1 MHFHQMMKQKRHI
14 LIVIGTFTIATI
26 GISSASALEISSP
39 ITKVFDQW
47 QEQLGSINKYIS
59 STISRKLGDLSDSL
73 QGDLQ
78 AAVNESVGALG
89 LPDAT
94 ETREKVEEIV
104 ASTNTAVNP
113 VDKTT
118 NEIDRQIT
126 RADSDSTLSKQGQQL
141 TKEQVEKTQTSI
153 EQVENSGEAAQE
165 EVVTQN
171 VMKLIAQQNTQIAGV
186 LGAMR
191 TDGLKSKQS
200 QDLANLNL
208 TNISR
213 SLDGQNQTKQKEVV
227 GQGFNNLRTA
237 SQARLF

>member
-1 MHFHQMMKQKRHI
+1 MKLKRRV

-26 GISSASALEISSP
+26 SISSASALEIP
-39 ITKVFDQW
+39 NPLAKVFDQW
-47 QEQLGSINKYIS
+47 QEQLNSINKYVS
-59 STISRKLGDLSDSL
+59 STISQKLEDLSESL
-73 QGDLQ
+73 QGDLK
-78 AAVNESVGALG
+78 AAVNESVGVLG
-89 LPDAT
+89 LPDAK
-94 ETREKVEEIV
+94 EVREKIEEIA
-104 ASTNTAVNP
+104 ASNNSAINS
-113 VDKTT
+113 VDKAT

-171 VMKLIAQQNTQIAGV
+171 VMKRIAQQNTQMAGI

>member
-1 MHFHQMMKQKRHI
+1 MNKLNKLTI
-14 LIVIGTFTIATI
+14 TIVGITIISTI
-26 GISSASALEISSP
+26 GVSSAYALEIP
-39 ITKVFDQW
+39 NPLAKVFDQW
-47 QEQLGSINKYIS
+47 QEQLSSIDKYIDS
-59 STISRKLGDLSDSL
+59 IVYRKLGNFSKSV

-89 LPDAT
+89 LPDAK
-94 ETREKVEEIV
+94 EVRGEIEDIV
-104 ASTNTAVNP
+104 ASNDSAVNS
-113 VDKTT
+113 VEQTT

-126 RADSDSTLSKQGQQL
+126 RADSDTTLSKEGQEL
-141 TKEQVEKTQTSI
+141 TKQQVEKTQISI
-153 EQVENSGEAAQE
+153 EQVQADASAAQG

-171 VMKLIAQQNTQIAGV
+171 VMKRMAQQNTQIAV
-186 LGAMR
+186 ILGAMR
-191 TDGLKSKQS
+191 TDGLKLKQS

-213 SLDGQNQTKQKEVV
+213 SLDGQNQAHQKETV

>member
-1 MHFHQMMKQKRHI
+1 MNKLNK
-14 LIVIGTFTIATI
+14 LTLSIVGIAIISTI
-26 GISSASALEISSP
+26 GVSSAYALEIP
-39 ITKVFDQW
+39 DPLAKVFAQW
-47 QEQLGSINKYIS
+47 QEQLSSLDKYIDS
-59 STISRKLGDLSDSL
+59 IVSRKLENLSESL

-94 ETREKVEEIV
+94 ETREKIEEIA
-104 ASTNTAVNP
+104 ASINSAVNN
-113 VDKTT
+113 VDKVT

-126 RADSDSTLSKQGQQL
+126 RADSDTTLSKEGQEL
-141 TKEQVEKTQTSI
+141 TKQQVEKTQTSI
-153 EQVENSGEAAQE
+153 EQVQADASAAQDD
-165 EVVTQN
+165 VVTQN
-171 VMKLIAQQNTQIAGV
+171 VMKRMAQQNTQIAGI

-213 SLDGQNQTKQKEVV
+213 SLDGQNQVRQKESV
-227 GQGFNNLRTA
+227 GQGFSNLRTA

>member
-1 MHFHQMMKQKRHI
+1 MNKLNK
-14 LIVIGTFTIATI
+14 LTLSIVGIPIISTI
-26 GISSASALEISSP
+26 GVSSAYALEIP
-39 ITKVFDQW
+39 NPLVKVFDQW
-47 QEQLGSINKYIS
+47 QEQLSSLDKYIDS
-59 STISRKLGDLSDSL
+59 VVSGKLENLSESL

-94 ETREKVEEIV
+94 ETREKIEEI
-104 ASTNTAVNP
+104 AALNNSAVNS
-113 VDKTT
+113 VDKVS

-126 RADSDSTLSKQGQQL
+126 RADSDTTLSKEGQEL
-141 TKEQVEKTQTSI
+141 TKQQVKKTQTSI
-153 EQVENSGEAAQE
+153 EQVQADASAAQDD
-165 EVVTQN
+165 VVTQN
-171 VMKLIAQQNTQIAGV
+171 VMKRMAQQNTQIAGI

-213 SLDGQNQTKQKEVV
+213 SLDGQNQVRQKETV
-227 GQGFNNLRTA
+227 GQGFSNLRTA

>member
-1 MHFHQMMKQKRHI
+1 MNKLKKLTI
-14 LIVIGTFTIATI
+14 SIVGIAIISTI
-26 GISSASALEISSP
+26 GVSSADALEISNP
-39 ITKVFDQW
+39 LAKVFEQW
-47 QEQLGSINKYIS
+47 QEQLSSLDKYINS
-59 STISRKLGDLSDSL
+59 IVSRKLGNLSKSV

-78 AAVNESVGALG
+78 AAVNESVGKLG
-89 LPDAT
+89 LPSAT
-94 ETREKVEEIV
+94 EVREKVEEI
-104 ASTNTAVNP
+104 AANDDNAVNS
-113 VDKTT
+113 VDKVT

-126 RADSDSTLSKQGQQL
+126 RADSDTTLSKEGQEL
-141 TKEQVEKTQTSI
+141 TKQQVEKTQTSI
-153 EQVENSGEAAQE
+153 EQVEASGEAAQDD
-165 EVVTQN
+165 VVTQN
-171 VMKLIAQQNTQIAGV
+171 VMKRMAQQNTQIAGM

-213 SLDGQNQTKQKEVV
+213 SLDGQNQARQKETV

>member
-1 MHFHQMMKQKRHI
+1 MKLKRRV

-26 GISSASALEISSP
+26 SISSASALEIANP
-39 ITKVFDQW
+39 LAKVFDQW
-47 QEQLGSINKYIS
+47 QEQLSSINKYVS
-59 STISRKLGDLSDSL
+59 STISQKLEELSSSL
-73 QGDLQ
+73 QGDLK

-171 VMKLIAQQNTQIAGV
+171 VMKRIAQQNTQIAGI

-191 TDGLKSKQS
+191 TDGLKYKQS

-213 SLDGQNQTKQKEVV
+213 SLDGQNQAQQKEVV
-227 GQGFNNLRTA
+227 GQGFSNLRTA

>member
-1 MHFHQMMKQKRHI
+1 MKQRRRLFI
-14 LIVIGTFTIATI
+14 LIGTFTIATI
-26 GISSASALEISSP
+26 GISSASALEISNP
-39 ITKVFDQW
+39 VTKVFDQW

-73 QGDLQ
+73 RGDLQ

-126 RADSDSTLSKQGQQL
+126 RADSDSTLSKKGQKI
-141 TKEQVEKTQTSI
+141 TKQQVEKTQTSI
-153 EQVENSGEAAQE
+153 EQVKNSGEAAQD

-171 VMKLIAQQNTQIAGV
+171 VMKRMAQQNTQIAGI

-213 SLDGQNQTKQKEVV
+213 SLDGQNQAQQKQVV

>member
-1 MHFHQMMKQKRHI
+1 MKLKRRV

-26 GISSASALEISSP
+26 SISSASALEITNP
-39 ITKVFDQW
+39 LAKVFDQW
-47 QEQLGSINKYIS
+47 QEQLNSINKYVS
-59 STISRKLGDLSDSL
+59 STISQKLEDLSESL
-73 QGDLQ
+73 QGDLK
-78 AAVNESVGALG
+78 AAVNESVGVLG
-89 LPDAT
+89 LPDAK
-94 ETREKVEEIV
+94 EVREKIEEIA
-104 ASTNTAVNP
+104 ASNNSAINS
-113 VDKTT
+113 VDKAT

-153 EQVENSGEAAQE
+153 EQVENLGGAAQE

-171 VMKLIAQQNTQIAGV
+171 VMKRMAQQNNQIAGI

-213 SLDGQNQTKQKEVV
+213 SVDGQNQSKQKEVV
-227 GQGFNNLRTA
+227 GQGFSNLRTA
-237 SQARLF
+237 SQAKLF

>member
-1 MHFHQMMKQKRHI
+1 MKKPNK
-14 LIVIGTFTIATI
+14 LVVAIVGMGVISTVS
-26 GISSASALEISSP
+26 ISSASALEISNP

-94 ETREKVEEIV
+94 EVRGKIEEIV
-104 ASTNTAVNP
+104 ASNNSAINS
-113 VDKTT
+113 VDKAT
-118 NEIDRQIT
+118 NEVDRQIT
-126 RADSDSTLSKQGQQL
+126 RAYSDSTLSKQGQQI
-141 TKEQVEKTQTSI
+141 TKQQVEKTQTSI
-153 EQVENSGEAAQE
+153 EQVENSGEAAQD

-171 VMKLIAQQNTQIAGV
+171 VMKRMAQQNTQIAGI

-213 SLDGQNQTKQKEVV
+213 SLDGQNQAQQKQVV

>member
-1 MHFHQMMKQKRHI
+1 MNKPNK
-14 LIVIGTFTIATI
+14 LVIAVVGMGVISTVS
-26 GISSASALEISSP
+26 ISSASALEIP
-39 ITKVFDQW
+39 NPLAKVFDQW
-47 QEQLGSINKYIS
+47 QEQINSINKYVF
-59 STISRKLGDLSDSL
+59 STISQKLEVLSESLPEDLK
-73 QGDLQ
+73 

-104 ASTNTAVNP
+104 ASANTAVNP
-113 VDKTT
+113 VDKAT

-126 RADSDSTLSKQGQQL
+126 RADSDRTLSKEGQQI
-141 TKEQVEKTQTSI
+141 TKLQVGKTQISI

-171 VMKLIAQQNTQIAGV
+171 VMKRIAQQNTQIAGI

-191 TDGLKSKQS
+191 SDGLKSKQS

-213 SLDGQNQTKQKEVV
+213 SLDGQNQARQKESV

>member
-1 MHFHQMMKQKRHI
+1 MKKPKKFVIFGIGIGVI
-14 LIVIGTFTIATI
+14 LTI
-26 GISSASALEISSP
+26 GMSSASALEIP
-39 ITKVFDQW
+39 NPLAKVFDQW
-47 QEQLGSINKYIS
+47 QEQINSINKYVS
-59 STISRKLGDLSDSL
+59 STISQKIEDLSSSL
-73 QGDLQ
+73 QRDLN
-78 AAVNESVGALG
+78 AAVNESIGSLG
-89 LPDAT
+89 LPDAI
-94 ETREKVEEIV
+94 ETREKIEEIV

-113 VDKTT
+113 VDKVT

-126 RADSDSTLSKQGQQL
+126 RADSDSNLSKEGQKI
-141 TKEQVEKTQTSI
+141 TKQQVEKTQTSI

-171 VMKLIAQQNTQIAGV
+171 VMKRIAQQNTQIAGI

-213 SLDGQNQTKQKEVV
+213 SLDGQNQTEQKEVI
-227 GQGFNNLRTA
+227 GQGFNNLRTV